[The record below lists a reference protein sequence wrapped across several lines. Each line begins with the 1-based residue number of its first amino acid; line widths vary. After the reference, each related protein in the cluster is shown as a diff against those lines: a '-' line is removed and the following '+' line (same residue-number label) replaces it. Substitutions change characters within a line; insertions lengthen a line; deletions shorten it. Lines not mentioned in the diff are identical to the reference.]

1 MYIYIYIQLYTLEKS
16 FLQVGKCGLE
26 TPNVLSKNL
35 AKEVTSILRTWPW
48 DKKMGYIPR
57 MPQIR
62 KSQWGLLE
70 GCPKFSHTAVLHFLS
85 SFRRPWGHGFT
96 TGTAGTAGPA

>member
-1 MYIYIYIQLYTLEKS
+1 MYICIYIYIQLYTLEKS

-48 DKKMGYIPR
+48 EKKIGYIPR
-57 MPQIR
+57 MPQIQVLINIFTM
-62 KSQWGLLE
+62 SQVAMGVIGGLPQVQSHSRLA
-70 GCPKFSHTAVLHFLS
+70 FSLIFS
-85 SFRRPWGHGFT
+85 
-96 TGTAGTAGPA
+96 